1 MVPTFNWTGRRGHVE
16 SEVSLLFIYGYT
28 NGHRWKAIQEC
39 NQTSFLKI
47 RCIPVEKVK
56 NISRCEDTDHFECQ
70 VVSVPNTVKE
80 DQGYSSF
87 NRSLETIDHHVMN
100 RTAKGY
106 KNDLSDGSFGLLD
119 EVSFEIHFCDFPSS
133 RLTRVSFIFR
143 KIPENVCAC

>member
-1 MVPTFNWTGRRGHVE
+1 M
-16 SEVSLLFIYGYT
+16 
-28 NGHRWKAIQEC
+28 
-39 NQTSFLKI
+39 
-47 RCIPVEKVK
+47 EKVK